1 MPIAD
6 LAAIITPEALVGMAD
21 LAAQVYVDALVL
33 DYVARLVDS
42 TRSADEVR
50 LGVSIRGALAL
61 THAAR
66 TRAASQGR
74 TYVTPDDVK
83 ALAVP
88 VLSHRLILHPEAE
101 FDGVTQEAVVGQV
114 LLDVAP
120 PSRRE
125 AAV

>member
-1 MPIAD
+1 MC
-6 LAAIITPEALVGMAD
+6 
-21 LAAQVYVDALVL
+21 
-33 DYVARLVDS
+33 RFC
-42 TRSADEVR
+42 
-50 LGVSIRGALAL
+50 L
-61 THAAR
+61 TTNSR

-74 TYVTPDDVK
+74 TYATPDDVK

-114 LLDVAP
+114 LLDVTP

-125 AAV
+125 AV